1 MMRARMRAR
10 AHCCGARGGMR
21 ARAHGFGARGGMR
34 AESSWLWSKR

>member
-21 ARAHGFGARGGMR
+21 AELMALEQE
-34 AESSWLWSKR
+34 AE